1 MAASRA
7 AATSL
12 AGRAVHIKI
21 HPRPRNLHESRQI
34 LRVLERFGEVVM
46 YKNLRV
52 GVSISPH
59 LHMRVLSL
67 VMETGMTDSTTFN
80 PQYESQVPA
89 PNTAL
94 AIYGHATSA
103 SNLINASPVRFTL
116 QETTAP
122 APTPLHQPGP
132 FAIEDDEVDAA
143 LNAHRAPGK
152 PGAEEMLA
160 EHTPTGR
167 NRSPASANA
176 GKPERTEAT
185 ASKHSAA
192 RAPTPASVR
201 EFQVTANLST
211 FNHQAYIER
220 QAHYGGFNVDLKSLV
235 AEDLAASVPL
245 LGLADIL
252 ARKVEVPGRIL
263 SRRAEELG
271 KMKSLREVWEEGMGG

>member
-1 MAASRA
+1 
-7 AATSL
+7 
-12 AGRAVHIKI
+12 
-21 HPRPRNLHESRQI
+21 
-34 LRVLERFGEVVM
+34 
-46 YKNLRV
+46 
-52 GVSISPH
+52 
-59 LHMRVLSL
+59 
-67 VMETGMTDSTTFN
+67 MTDSTTSTH
-80 PQYESQVPA
+80 QYESQVPA

-116 QETTAP
+116 QETTPP
-122 APTPLHQPGP
+122 ASTLQQHTGP

-160 EHTPTGR
+160 GHTPTRPKRG
-167 NRSPASANA
+167 SASANA
-176 GKPERTEAT
+176 GKPERTESST
-185 ASKHSAA
+185 SKPSAA

-201 EFQVTANLST
+201 EFQVTANPST

-263 SRRAEELG
+263 TRRAEELG
-271 KMKSLREVWEEGMGG
+271 RMKSLREMWEEGRGG